1 MSFIGLN
8 KNVFLILIVS
18 HNLSVCIYTRMFV
31 VCLCV
36 CVWTEI
42 SLTFGIML
50 RMKIMNLSREPRV
63 LIKTSSHFEH
73 NHISAHM
80 EISQNEG
87 VNHDKL
93 IKLSN

>member
-1 MSFIGLN
+1 
-8 KNVFLILIVS
+8 
-18 HNLSVCIYTRMFV
+18 MFV

-36 CVWTEI
+36 CVDRNK
-42 SLTFGIML
+42 SDLCFGIML

-73 NHISAHM
+73 NHISAQM